1 MRQFQVAL
9 KRLRQFSTR
18 IDAPKTEL
26 DLDKT
31 IEETCNNAGYL
42 KLFLRS
48 QEKYSEAFIAYG
60 FRWFNERV

>member
-42 KLFLRS
+42 KLF
-48 QEKYSEAFIAYG
+48 
-60 FRWFNERV
+60 